1 MCQFIKVRLIDRSII
16 TSIKNKSYTSRI
28 NYTQVQYNSNEFLK
42 SHFMLIIKIINFVN
56 LNNVVNGTTS
66 SEPGR
71 FSHSKQFGNS

>member
-1 MCQFIKVRLIDRSII
+1 MGQFIKVRLIDRSII